1 MNLEKS
7 DVGLGN
13 VDNVQQYSASNPPP
27 YPVTSVNGNTGAVT
41 LTQAKAFSGTFGAS
55 GWTGDT
61 VYTYKQ
67 SVSISGLKET
77 YTVKPVVD
85 ITLDGTSATTDQ
97 AAVKAYGKVVRFV
110 TGSGFL
116 TAYAMEQPAVDFS
129 VSVTVV
135 E

>member
-1 MNLEKS
+1 MT
-7 DVGLGN
+7 
-13 VDNVQQYSASNPPP
+13 QYSASNPPP
-27 YPVTSVNGNTGAVT
+27 YPVTSVNGKTGAVT

-77 YTVKPVVD
+77 YPVKPVVD
-85 ITLDGTSATTDQ
+85 ISLAGTSATTDQ